1 MRPDG
6 SPIRPRRDQQ
16 IPGYQSLIVGPGI
29 PDPII
34 EPTHPAEQPGS
45 STRAPRRPADRASIP
60 SDDHLASALHAEARR
75 AEPTEVERTSKRL
88 ILVLILT
95 ILAVPGLIL
104 ALALLKVELPPAM
117 IILLVGLVAFGG
129 IASAAS
135 IDPPKPKRRINE
147 DEGSPVGCC
156 PGPRPLRSFRK

>member
-1 MRPDG
+1 MSTDG

-16 IPGYQSLIVGPGI
+16 IPSSTTVIVGPGI

-34 EPTHPAEQPGS
+34 EPPHPAEHAHRPDQTHPPHH
-45 STRAPRRPADRASIP
+45 AHRPADDR
-60 SDDHLASALHAEARR
+60 HLARALHAEARR
-75 AEPTEVERTSKRL
+75 EEPTEVERTSKRL

-104 ALALLKVELPPAM
+104 ALAMLKIELPPAM

-135 IDPPKPKRRINE
+135 IDPPKPKRRANE

>member
-16 IPGYQSLIVGPGI
+16 IPGYRSLIVGPGI
-29 PDPII
+29 PDPVV
-34 EPTHPAEQPGS
+34 EPAH
-45 STRAPRRPADRASIP
+45 RATAP
-60 SDDHLASALHAEARR
+60 SDDHLACALHAEARR

-104 ALALLKVELPPAM
+104 ALAMLKIELPPAM

-135 IDPPKPKRRINE
+135 IDPPKPKRRANE